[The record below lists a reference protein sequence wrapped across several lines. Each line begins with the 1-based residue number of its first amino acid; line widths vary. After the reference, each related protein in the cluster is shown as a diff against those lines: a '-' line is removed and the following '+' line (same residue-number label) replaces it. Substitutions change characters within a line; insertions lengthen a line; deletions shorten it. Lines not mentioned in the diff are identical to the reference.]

1 MVGME
6 MNTFIPLVEVLWKV
20 WVPLKRAV
28 SCEVLWKVWVPLKR
42 AVYYNIIYGNLT
54 MYIQLYLGK

>member
-42 AVYYNIIYGNLT
+42 AVYSNIN
-54 MYIQLYLGK
+54 